1 MSLPTHPDPDV
12 RLVVVYRTRNLALSA
27 VAKSILDAAPVEYTV
42 CGDNQYQYG
51 GGFSEF
57 DNRPDLGVEFLVRE
71 ADAEWVRE
79 LLTDLTPASETSKSS
94 E

>member
-1 MSLPTHPDPDV
+1 MSLPKHPDPDV

-27 VAKSILDAAPVEYTV
+27 VAKSILDAAPVEYMV
-42 CGDNQYQYG
+42 RGDSQYQYSG
-51 GGFSEF
+51 MSEF
-57 DNRPDLGVEFLVRE
+57 DNRPDLGMEFLVRE

-79 LLTDLTPASETSKSS
+79 LLTDLTPASETSKDS